1 MIRIGLI
8 ALLFFYSCAQ
18 KNTVPKNILPPD
30 KIEKV
35 LMDFM
40 RADDLMS
47 RKSGDSVFNDSFS
60 KEDIYTAIF
69 TQHKINKEEFKKSF
83 SYYESH
89 PEILKIVLDSIQ
101 SEAREPIKESKTLL
115 KNKRPV

>member
-8 ALLFFYSCAQ
+8 VLLFFYSCA
-18 KNTVPKNILPPD
+18 KKTGVPKNILPPD
-30 KIEKV
+30 KMEKV
-35 LMDFM
+35 LMDLLK
-40 RADDLMS
+40 ADDLIS
-47 RKSGDSVFNDSFS
+47 RKSADSMFNDSFS
-60 KEDIYTAIF
+60 KEVIYTAIF

-101 SEAREPIKESKTLL
+101 SEGTEPIKESKTLL